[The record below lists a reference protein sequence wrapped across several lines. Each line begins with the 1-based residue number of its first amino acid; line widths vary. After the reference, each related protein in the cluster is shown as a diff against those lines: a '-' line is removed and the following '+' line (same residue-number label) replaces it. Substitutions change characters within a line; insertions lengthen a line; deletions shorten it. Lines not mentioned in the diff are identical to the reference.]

1 MTEEQKRLIPRI
13 VFWKREI
20 KEIELFID
28 YFGGSESKVKPFF
41 KRKTSFC
48 YVNRFNR
55 NSNFECSEVVAMGFL
70 SYMQDYKKHLEKLV
84 SECDTELIEIA
95 DMYLN
100 NEMELSQ
107 LN

>member
-20 KEIELFID
+20 KDIELFID
-28 YFGGSESKVKPFF
+28 DFSSSPIKIKPFF
-41 KRKTSFC
+41 RRRTSFC
-48 YVNRFNR
+48 YVNRFNKI
-55 NSNFECSEVVAMGFL
+55 SDFECSEIVASKFL
-70 SYMQDYKKHLEKLV
+70 SYMRDYKKHLEKLV

-100 NEMELSQ
+100 DEMELNI

>member
-1 MTEEQKRLIPRI
+1 MTEEQKRLIRRI

-48 YVNRFNR
+48 FVNRFNR
-55 NSNFECSEVVAMGFL
+55 NSNFECSEVVALGFL
-70 SYMQDYKKHLEKLV
+70 

-95 DMYLN
+95 DIYLN
-100 NEMELSQ
+100 NEMEPGQ